1 VVEDCNHLEHAWTL
15 STSEHLPRCSR
26 LARQPCLVLINR
38 YAHRHHRIACT
49 ISWLT
54 CKPCAMRED
63 LARPVKRTTRAGVWK
78 DATTADNRRLRS
90 GGKSEALLSG
100 GVRRRL
106 ANQEMSQKATS
117 TGRCRGR
124 RRHRSP
130 VRGIFRRVS
139 SQPQGLLVLP
149 SSDTAVS
156 RVGELATAR
165 GQMIE
170 LSSYC

>member
-1 VVEDCNHLEHAWTL
+1 VQCVHDVLSIRILVHAFRGDLQVEKQIAGILSRLILPSAEPRAVWLKTVTISWTL

-106 ANQEMSQKATS
+106 ANQEMSQKADI
-117 TGRCRGR
+117 
-124 RRHRSP
+124 H
-130 VRGIFRRVS
+130 
-139 SQPQGLLVLP
+139 
-149 SSDTAVS
+149 
-156 RVGELATAR
+156 
-165 GQMIE
+165 
-170 LSSYC
+170 